1 MYIQE
6 IIIDGFKSYA
16 TRTVINGW
24 DPSFNA
30 ITGTFAGR
38 CRVRRCRDS
47 VQIFECAVEAAAGH
61 VVDTLRIVNCV
72 STL

>member
-38 CRVRRCRDS
+38 CRVRRLQGLSSDFRVCCRS
-47 VQIFECAVEAAAGH
+47 RRRAY
-61 VVDTLRIVNCV
+61 
-72 STL
+72 S